1 MMCRSSVLGALLMAA
16 AATTS
21 AQVAD
26 STVVIEASG
35 LGITKAEFEELTRGD
50 QRYAGAAKTPEG
62 RRALANEFGKAFAL
76 EAEARRRK
84 VDESPEAK
92 LKIRH
97 ATQQILAYEMVLT
110 LRRGYLKNDAAL
122 AAQYEKNRDL
132 YAEPRV
138 RQILI
143 RTQGSEVAARP
154 GQPSLSVD
162 EARAKAQAL
171 RSKLASGADFAALA
185 KAESDDLGSRDR
197 GGDIGIVRRGSTPA
211 DFEAV
216 AFSLP
221 VGTVSDV
228 FATAQGL
235 HIIVVEE
242 RKAPPL
248 SEVKAMVANDLAHR
262 DMEAIIRN
270 GYKINEA
277 YFSR

>member
-97 ATQQILAYEMVLT
+97 AESFALSDAAKAHMHLESGKAIGKVT
-110 LRRGYLKNDAAL
+110 LRMKG
-122 AAQYEKNRDL
+122 
-132 YAEPRV
+132 
-138 RQILI
+138 
-143 RTQGSEVAARP
+143 
-154 GQPSLSVD
+154 
-162 EARAKAQAL
+162 
-171 RSKLASGADFAALA
+171 
-185 KAESDDLGSRDR
+185 
-197 GGDIGIVRRGSTPA
+197 
-211 DFEAV
+211 
-216 AFSLP
+216 
-221 VGTVSDV
+221 
-228 FATAQGL
+228 
-235 HIIVVEE
+235 
-242 RKAPPL
+242 
-248 SEVKAMVANDLAHR
+248 
-262 DMEAIIRN
+262 
-270 GYKINEA
+270 
-277 YFSR
+277 